1 MKIYVVGGLGFIGH
15 NVVDEL
21 ALQYPHDEITVIDNC
36 DDYSVL
42 DSNELVVLHNER
54 MNMLPSRVRI
64 LTQDITNNLNF
75 DDADVII
82 HLAGYPRA
90 KAVNINPS
98 RAANVMISGTV
109 RLCELANKSNAKMIF
124 ISSSMVYG
132 DWKSIKAK
140 ETDETTPNTL
150 YGLLKLQAEE
160 IVKMMCKRYL
170 IIRPSAVYGPRD
182 VTDRVISKMFQNA
195 MQGKDIIVN
204 GADNMLDFTYV
215 DDIAVGIV
223 STVHS
228 NHLNHTVN
236 MSNGQARSLGEA
248 ASLIKL
254 ITNSNSNI
262 IYKTSDSLFP
272 SRGAQDITLA
282 KSLFDFS
289 PRVQLQHGLEEL
301 YTWLLNRQS
310 F

>member
-21 ALQYPHDEITVIDNC
+21 SLQYPHDEITVIDNC
-36 DDYSVL
+36 DDYSIL
-42 DSNELVVLHNER
+42 DSTELLTLHTER
-54 MNMLPSRVRI
+54 MSMLKPRVNI
-64 LTQDITNNLNF
+64 LRQDITNNLEFN
-75 DDADVII
+75 DADVII

-109 RLCELANKSNAKMIF
+109 RLCELANKCNAKMIF

-182 VTDRVISKMFQNA
+182 VTDRVISKMFQSA
-195 MQGKDIIVN
+195 MSGKDIIVN

-215 DDIAVGIV
+215 DDIALGIA

-228 NHLNHTVN
+228 NHVNYTVN

-254 ITNSNSNI
+254 ITNSKSNI
-262 IYKTSDSLFP
+262 IYKASDSLFP
-272 SRGAQDITLA
+272 SRGAQDISLA
-282 KSLFDFS
+282 KKLFDFS
-289 PRVQLQHGLEEL
+289 PKVQLQYGLEEL
-301 YTWLLNRQS
+301 YTWLKTR
-310 F
+310 

>member
-1 MKIYVVGGLGFIGH
+1 MKIYVIGGLGFIGH
-15 NVVDEL
+15 NVVDEI
-21 ALQYPHDEITVIDNC
+21 ALQYPHDDITIIDNC
-36 DDYSVL
+36 DDYSIL
-42 DSNELVVLHNER
+42 DSTELVALHTER
-54 MNMLPSRVRI
+54 MNMLPSRIKI
-64 LTQDITNNLNF
+64 LGYDITNPIDF

-82 HLAGYPRA
+82 HLASYPRA
-90 KAVNINPS
+90 KAVNVNPS

-109 RLCELANKSNAKMIF
+109 RLCELANKCNAKMIF

-150 YGLLKLQAEE
+150 YGLLKLQAED

-215 DDIAVGIV
+215 DDIALGIAN
-223 STVHS
+223 TVHS
-228 NHLNHTVN
+228 NHVNYTVN

-248 ASLIKL
+248 ASLIKI
-254 ITNSNSNI
+254 ITNSSSNI
-262 IYKTSDSLFP
+262 IYKASDSLFP

-282 KSLFDFS
+282 KKLFDFN
-289 PRVQLQHGLEEL
+289 PRIPLQYGLEEL
-301 YTWLLNRQS
+301 YSWLKQK
-310 F
+310 